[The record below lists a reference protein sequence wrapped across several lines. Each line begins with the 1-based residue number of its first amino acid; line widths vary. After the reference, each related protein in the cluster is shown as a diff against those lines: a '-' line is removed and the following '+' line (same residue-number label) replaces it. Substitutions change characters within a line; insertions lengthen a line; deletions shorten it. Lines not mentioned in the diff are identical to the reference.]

1 MKLRGAWRRD
11 YSEFFD
17 TQEALLIDAM
27 DNADSIYT
35 VFARLQSLLVVK
47 CGARGKLFSTKALPN
62 TGTRCLSRS
71 PRRPFPP
78 SAMRARLASNFGL
91 VICEDGICAIADW
104 GVQPERPGNRR
115 DARGKPEPKAKERA
129 RKSGGKSASGE
140 EA

>member
-35 VFARLQSLLVVK
+35 VFARLQSLAVK
-47 CGARGKLFSTKALPN
+47 CGTRAGKLLLHESVPLHRRDACC
-62 TGTRCLSRS
+62 GHQEDRSRL
-71 PRRPFPP
+71 
-78 SAMRARLASNFGL
+78 SAMRAAARAARPCHLRGWHLRHRGL
-91 VICEDGICAIADW
+91 

-115 DARGKPEPKAKERA
+115 DARGKPRA
-129 RKSGGKSASGE
+129 QGFGARP
-140 EA
+140 